1 MNANNEKPGGRH
13 KLNVLVVDDET
24 NIRKTISLCLEIEGC
39 QVRAVSNFD
48 DAVSEIKQ
56 GVFDVAFLDLR
67 LGTKNGLELI
77 PYLQFHSP
85 RAKIVI
91 ITAYA
96 SIDSAIDAIRKG
108 ATDYIPKP
116 FTPAQIK
123 MVIGKIREIGDMQR
137 QIEYLKSSLTA
148 SVPEIDFS
156 TKNTAMQ
163 KVFAVA
169 QEAAA
174 SSANI
179 LLKGESGSGKT
190 ILAKAI
196 HDWSPRAG
204 KPFLSVS
211 CPSLSAELLESE
223 LFGHAKG

>member
-1 MNANNEKPGGRH
+1 
-13 KLNVLVVDDET
+13 
-24 NIRKTISLCLEIEGC
+24 
-39 QVRAVSNFD
+39 
-48 DAVSEIKQ
+48 
-56 GVFDVAFLDLR
+56 
-67 LGTKNGLELI
+67 
-77 PYLQFHSP
+77 
-85 RAKIVI
+85 
-91 ITAYA
+91 
-96 SIDSAIDAIRKG
+96 
-108 ATDYIPKP
+108 
-116 FTPAQIK
+116 
-123 MVIGKIREIGDMQR
+123 MVIDKIREIGDMQR
-137 QIEYLKSSLTA
+137 QIEDLKSSLTA

-156 TKNTAMQ
+156 SKNAAMQ

-169 QEAAA
+169 REAAA

-223 LFGHAKG
+223 LFGHAKGFIHRRAQGFPRTDLAGPGRHAVPG